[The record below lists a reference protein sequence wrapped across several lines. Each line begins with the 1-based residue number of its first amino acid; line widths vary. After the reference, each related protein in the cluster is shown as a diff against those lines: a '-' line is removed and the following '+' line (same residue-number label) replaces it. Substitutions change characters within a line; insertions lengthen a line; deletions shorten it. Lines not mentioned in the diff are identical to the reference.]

1 MWYKR
6 RRDYKSIIVGIL
18 FLMVSFLAL
27 MGLAVSA
34 LPAIGTNVQ
43 SRVPKARTFTYE
55 VVPGYFIQTDPST
68 VPATVGPNPPAFG
81 LIANTSATYWSDF
94 KANITKLQKN
104 APKKVKY
111 AVFWFGRHGQ
121 GWHNLAESTYGTA
134 AWDDYWSELNGDGNI
149 TWGPDA
155 LLTDLGKQQAQLAH
169 NTWVTEL
176 GKPDPVPLPT
186 KLFSSPMS
194 RAASTLDIT
203 FTGILLTE
211 SGKKDKVRPYVME
224 GLREVLGVHTC
235 DKRRTKTYI
244 RQTYKNFG
252 IESGFTE
259 EVSYLLSSAGFLAP
273 LITTGSFN
281 VKDELWTADHR
292 ETNDETDARL
302 RRTLDAI
309 FDRLLGPKD
318 IFISVTAHSG
328 AISSALRVLGHRAYS
343 LPTGGVIPVVIKATE
358 N

>member
-1 MWYKR
+1 MWRGRRCRYK
-6 RRDYKSIIVGIL
+6 DGIMMSVL
-18 FLMVSFLAL
+18 VLVSLAISAMPA
-27 MGLAVSA
+27 MGVDIQL
-34 LPAIGTNVQ
+34 Q
-43 SRVPKARTFTYE
+43 VPKTKNFTYE
-55 VVPGYFIQTDPST
+55 VVPGYFIQTNPDTIPS
-68 VPATVGPNPPAFG
+68 A
-81 LIANTSATYWSDF
+81 
-94 KANITKLQKN
+94 ANITKLQKS
-104 APKKVKY
+104 APKNVKY
-111 AVFWFGRHGQ
+111 VVCWFGRHGQ
-121 GWHNLAESTYGTA
+121 GWHNLAESTYGTV
-134 AWDDYWSELNGDGNI
+134 AWDDYWSKLNGDGNI

-176 GKPDPVPLPT
+176 AKPDPVPLPT

-211 SGKKDKVRPYVME
+211 SGKNDKVRPYIME
-224 GLREVLGVHTC
+224 GLREVIGVHTC

-244 RQTYKNFG
+244 RKTYNDYR
-252 IESGFTE
+252 IEPGFTE
-259 EVSYLLSSAGFLAP
+259 E
-273 LITTGSFN
+273 
-281 VKDELWTADHR
+281 DELWSVDYR
-292 ETNDETDARL
+292 ETNAETDARL
-302 RRTLDAI
+302 RTSLDTI
-309 FDRLLGPKD
+309 FGRLLGSKD

>member
-43 SRVPKARTFTYE
+43 SRVPKAKTFTYE

-134 AWDDYWSELNGDGNI
+134 AWDDYWSKLNGDGNI

-343 LPTGGVIPVVIKATE
+343 LPTGGVIPVLIKATE

>member
-1 MWYKR
+1 
-6 RRDYKSIIVGIL
+6 
-18 FLMVSFLAL
+18 MVKD
-27 MGLAVSA
+27 GV
-34 LPAIGTNVQ
+34 
-43 SRVPKARTFTYE
+43 
-55 VVPGYFIQTDPST
+55 D
-68 VPATVGPNPPAFG
+68 
-81 LIANTSATYWSDF
+81 
-94 KANITKLQKN
+94 
-104 APKKVKY
+104 
-111 AVFWFGRHGQ
+111 
-121 GWHNLAESTYGTA
+121 NLAESTYGTA
-134 AWDDYWSELNGDGNI
+134 AWDDYWSKLNGDGNI
-149 TWGPDA
+149 TWGRDKLSLHTILGSQNLESLTRFHWCDTTLPDSFMSIDPLSTIA
-155 LLTDLGKQQAQLAH
+155 NQAVLVAH
-169 NTWVTEL
+169 VSRCFNSRYYIYW
-176 GKPDPVPLPT
+176 D
-186 KLFSSPMS
+186 SPH
-194 RAASTLDIT
+194 RIGEEGQGSTICD
-203 FTGILLTE
+203 G
-211 SGKKDKVRPYVME
+211 
-224 GLREVLGVHTC
+224 VLGVHTC

-318 IFISVTAHSG
+318 ICMWLPNGLILGILPLVRLVISVTAHSG